1 MHAHDGWPD
10 TSIAHPVD
18 RRTFCRGAAL
28 AGLALV
34 TGCGDGAGGGP
45 RPRRGTGPTE
55 AERRFGTAPRDGGSI
70 RYQPEVVRVAAG
82 AAAIRAMGSDGLTW
96 VLDAGSAGAE
106 RIRPGAVL
114 LVTERCAGR
123 VLAMG
128 RTGGEVIVL
137 LGPAELTDF
146 IRDCDLDLE
155 QPVGFGDGIAYPAPG
170 LPGTELALTPVAP
183 FSDSPAEDEF
193 PEAGPASSRG
203 PPGHGSVRVLRAAQQ
218 TLPLHLGVRPEVG
231 PGGIGIRTA
240 ASNGHVNIEFVAKLR
255 LAAPRLH
262 LRLRIGAGRIRE
274 ATLRFSGAAGLR
286 LGFVATSTGNYTANI
301 NSQGRLVPVDLVIPI
316 LLDFGSPL
324 ALAIQQR
331 FLVQSAFS
339 ARQSVL
345 RAIGDYTLQG
355 DLHFGYSGGGFGA
368 VGGPTIHTV
377 NDGLIQGMRSISVGV
392 SGMVLAHQV
401 RIMAGIGAAGFRV
414 GPYVAMTS
422 SVGVSHGSLLAAP
435 LQPNVCRAATLALT
449 VAPGLGWQ
457 VPQLIVDGV
466 NAILGLLRVR
476 RIQNSG
482 GINGQSVR
490 VFDRTAY
497 MPTTD
502 LCREAAGGG
511 GAGDPGSAAPPGGGG
526 GGPPPPDPSPPR
538 QPAPAPD
545 PRAEEPAG
553 VDLAAACRDPELRR
567 RLQEAGL
574 DVERICGPLRQRV

>member
-1 MHAHDGWPD
+1 MEPREGSWPD
-10 TSIAHPVD
+10 PLVSHPID
-18 RRTFCRGAAL
+18 RRAFCRGAAL
-28 AGLALV
+28 AGVALAA
-34 TGCGDGAGGGP
+34 GCGRGPDGE
-45 RPRRGTGPTE
+45 PRRRGRNGLTE
-55 AERRFGTAPRDGGSI
+55 AERRFGSAPPEGGSF
-70 RYQPEVVRVAAG
+70 RYQPDVVRVAAG

-96 VLDAGSAGAE
+96 VLDAGSPGAQ

-128 RTGGEVIVL
+128 RTGDEVIVL
-137 LGPAELTDF
+137 LGPAELTEI

-155 QPVGFGDGIAYPAPG
+155 QPVRLDDGISYAAPG
-170 LPGTELALTPVAP
+170 LPGTGLDVSPIAPWSEPPPQDELPEVAGGPGRYP
-183 FSDSPAEDEF
+183 FGGGE
-193 PEAGPASSRG
+193 
-203 PPGHGSVRVLRAAQQ
+203 VRVLPAASQ
-218 TLPLHLGVRPEVG
+218 TLPLRIGVRPEVG
-231 PGGIGIRTA
+231 AGGIGIRTA
-240 ASNGHVNIEFVAKLR
+240 ASNGLVNIEFVAKLR
-255 LAAPRLH
+255 LAAPRLR
-262 LRLRIGAGRIRE
+262 LRLRIGAGRILE

-286 LGFVATSTGNYTANI
+286 LGFVATSEGNYSANI
-301 NSQGRLVPVDLVIPI
+301 DSQGRLVPVDLVVPI

-331 FLVQSAFS
+331 FLVRSDFS
-339 ARQSVL
+339 ARQSVI
-345 RAIGDYTLQG
+345 RAIGDYALRG

-368 VGGPTIHTV
+368 VGGPTIHAV

-392 SGMVLAHQV
+392 TGMVLAHQV

-435 LQPNVCRAATLALT
+435 LQPNVCRAATLSLT

-482 GINGQSVR
+482 GIDGAAVR
-490 VFDRTAY
+490 VFRRTSY

-511 GAGDPGSAAPPGGGG
+511 SADDPAAPPPSGRGG
-526 GGPPPPDPSPPR
+526 GGPPPPDPTPPR
-538 QPAPAPD
+538 PRPAPD
-545 PRAEEPAG
+545 RDPERPSG
-553 VDLAAACRDPELRR
+553 VDLAAACRDPEMRKKLR
-567 RLQEAGL
+567 EAGL
-574 DVERICGPLRQRV
+574 DVDRICPPLPERA